1 MSTPLDAASLPLR
14 GLHLIE
20 ASAGTGKTFTIALLY
35 LRLLLERDTGL
46 RGIAVVTFTDAATR
60 ELRRRLRERI
70 DEALHSLRT
79 GKSDDVALESVLAAH
94 RDGGE
99 RERIAVE
106 RLEAALTG
114 FDEAFVATIHGFCR
128 QLLAEN
134 AFESGLPFIELDA
147 DTNGEAVQELVRDY
161 WRLTVM
167 ADADQAACEAAEKW
181 QGPDK
186 MAAALAKSGALAL
199 EADAIDPVDA
209 RGWLDRATAMFEAA
223 RDEWLATVED
233 GRAKQAMA
241 DLGEAAKGNRVSVSR
256 EGFHH
261 PEALAACAEAIAA
274 GGHTLELLAPLHA
287 GRIAEAANSARS
299 KGWKPVGHLAEVATI
314 VQRMFDAADQARR
327 ARRALF
333 FTNALAFVR
342 AGLAVRR
349 ERLRRYG
356 FDDLIRVL
364 HERLHGADGDALAQV
379 IAQRLPALLVDEF
392 QDTDAAQ
399 YAILRRIHRARD
411 DGAMFLIGDP
421 KQAIYRF
428 RGGDVFTYRRAAL
441 DAGANAHTLVD
452 NWRSDTCLIDAM
464 NAVFGHADDAFLH
477 DFIRFAPAR
486 YPPAKRRAAEPA
498 EAATP
503 LVVWRLPDVVDADG
517 DPRTWK
523 ADDFTTRVLAET
535 AREIKRRLIEAHA
548 DGTNPSIAVLVNTN
562 KQAAET
568 AATLAQWNIACDYVS
583 DRSVYGSDE
592 AEDVARVLAA
602 LAAPGDAGAAR
613 AALATELLGEILAD
627 LLAARSDLDAWERQL
642 ARIGSLRQRWH
653 EAGPFAALADA
664 IQQAAPRLLSRWD
677 GRRRVT
683 NYLHLAEVLQHAAAQ
698 RESPE
703 EMQRWLARRRREA
716 AEERGQGA
724 AEALRPADDAGSVQV
739 LTIHRSKGLQFD
751 VVFAP
756 FLARTRWNEPGDEP
770 DAPVSWH
777 DDDGLRVDVGGPE
790 WRRHALVQREEQFAE
805 SLRLVYVALTRAR
818 HAAYTAWGWVNTGM
832 RKSQTSLIGPLAW
845 LVLRDEAMTKPE
857 DLSGIAVA
865 RIDATLAELTRESG
879 DTIAIVPLEPGAP
892 VVDDTP
898 LPGDVVRLERPLFR
912 GRIER
917 RYETLS
923 YSRLFGGSVHAP
935 VADHDEGERIDAPA
949 TVADTPS
956 GEGVT
961 IAIWPRGAAFGNC
974 VHEILEKIPF
984 AELAAPGVHAELARI
999 ARDHGHDAGELRTVA
1014 AMTRTTVT
1022 TPLPGEPPFTLA
1034 ELATGETISE
1044 LEFLFPLPGARL
1056 GALDA
1061 ILAGHAQHARAP
1073 GELARRRHEV
1083 AGLMTGFIDLVL
1095 RRNGRYYVVDYK
1107 TNLLGATAADYA
1119 PARLAAAVRAHDY
1132 DLQYLIYLVA
1142 LQRFLRA
1149 RLGADYAW
1157 ERHVGGAIYLF
1168 VRGLGSGEGHGIH
1181 VDCPPRALIDAIDAW
1196 CAGGAA

>member
-1 MSTPLDAASLPLR
+1 VSTPLDAASLPLR

-35 LRLLLERDTGL
+35 LRLLLERITGL

-70 DEALHSLRT
+70 DDALHSLRT
-79 GKSDDVALESVLAAH
+79 GKSDDAALESVLAAH

-161 WRLTVM
+161 WRLNVIA
-167 ADADQAACEAAEKW
+167 ADGEAAREAAERW
-181 QGPDK
+181 CDPDK
-186 MAAALAKSGALAL
+186 LAAALASSGALAL
-199 EADAIDPVDA
+199 EAAAIDPVDA
-209 RGWLDRATAMFEAA
+209 RGWLDQATHAGEAA
-223 RDEWLATVED
+223 LVQWLACVAD
-233 GRAKQAMA
+233 GRAAGA
-241 DLGEAAKGNRVSVSR
+241 IAELRDAAKDKRVSIR
-256 EGFHH
+256 RGGLYHA
-261 PEALAACAEAIAA
+261 EALAACAEAISAVPVDVKSLRPL
-274 GGHTLELLAPLHA
+274 HLELI
-287 GRIAEAANSARS
+287 RAAALSATC
-299 KGWKPVGHLAEVATI
+299 KGWEPDGVLAEVAAI
-314 VQRMFDAADQARR
+314 VQSLLDAADQARL

-333 FTNALAFVR
+333 ITDALAFVR
-342 AGLAVRR
+342 GGLAARR

-356 FDDLIRVL
+356 FDDLIGVL
-364 HERLHGADGDALAQV
+364 HERLRGAHGDALARV
-379 IAQRLPALLVDEF
+379 IAKRLPALLVDEF
-392 QDTDAAQ
+392 QDTDATQ
-399 YAILRRIHRARD
+399 YAILRCIHRASD

-428 RGGDVFTYRRAAL
+428 RGGDVFSYRHAAQN
-441 DAGANAHTLVD
+441 ACAHTLVD
-452 NWRSDTCLIDAM
+452 NWRSDARLVDAV
-464 NAVFGHADDAFLH
+464 NAVFGHTGDAFLH
-477 DFIRFAPAR
+477 DFIGFEPAR
-486 YPPAKRRAAEPA
+486 YPPTRQRAAKPT

-503 LVVWRLPDVVDADG
+503 LVVWRLPDVVD
-517 DPRTWK
+517 PK
-523 ADDFTTRVLAET
+523 AGAKPWNSDDFTTRVLAET
-535 AREIKRRLIEAHA
+535 AREIKRRLAEASA
-548 DGTNPSIAVLVNTN
+548 DGMKPSIAVLVNTN
-562 KQAAET
+562 RQAAET
-568 AATLAQWNIACDYVS
+568 AATLAQWNIACDYLS
-583 DRSVYGSDE
+583 DRSVYRSDE

-613 AALATELLGEILAD
+613 AALATELLGENLAG

-642 ARIGSLRQRWH
+642 ARIGSLRQRWN

-683 NYLHLAEVLQHAAAQ
+683 NYLHLAEALQHASSQ
-698 RESPE
+698 RESPG
-703 EMQRWLARRRREA
+703 EMQRWLAQRRRDAGEN
-716 AEERGQGA
+716 RGQGA

-751 VVFAP
+751 IVFAP
-756 FLARTRWNEPGDEP
+756 FLAHTRWVEPGDVP
-770 DAPVSWH
+770 GAPVSWH
-777 DDDGLRVDVGGPE
+777 DNDGLRVDVGGPE
-790 WRRHALVQREEQFAE
+790 WRRHALAQREEQFAE

-818 HAAYTAWGWVNTGM
+818 HAAYTAWAWVKTGTC
-832 RKSQTSLIGPLAW
+832 KSQSTLVGPLAW
-845 LVLRDEAMTKPE
+845 LLLRDAAMTAPQ
-857 DLSGIAVA
+857 DLADIDVA
-865 RIDATLAELTRESG
+865 HIDTALAELAADSG
-879 DTIAIVPLEPGAP
+879 DTIAIMPLEPGAP
-892 VVDDTP
+892 VIDDAP
-898 LPGDVVRLERPLFR
+898 LPGEVVHLERPLFH

-935 VADHDEGERIDAPA
+935 VADHDEGERVDAPA
-949 TVADTPS
+949 MVADTQVGDAAP
-956 GEGVT
+956 
-961 IAIWPRGAAFGNC
+961 IPLWPRGAAFGDC
-974 VHEILEKIPF
+974 VHEILEKVPF
-984 AELAAPGVHAELARI
+984 AELAASGVHAELARI
-999 ARDHGHDAGELRTVA
+999 ARDHGHDAGEVRTIA
-1014 AMTRTTVT
+1014 AMTRATVT

-1056 GALDA
+1056 GALDV
-1061 ILAGHAQHARAP
+1061 ILAGHAQYARAP

-1119 PARLAAAVRAHDY
+1119 PARLATAVRAHDY

-1149 RLGADYAW
+1149 RLGSDYAYDT
-1157 ERHVGGAIYLF
+1157 HIGGAIYLF

-1181 VDCPPRALIDAIDAW
+1181 VDLPPRVLIDAIDAW
-1196 CAGGAA
+1196 CVGGAA